1 MKKNLANRWGVQFFR
16 SLRHRDYRLLLGGSI
31 TYSSGYWILVTAQ
44 GWLVLQ
50 LTDSAFWVGMIAFM
64 VGIPSLFLCPFG
76 GLYADRL
83 DRRKLLL
90 VGQVASALPILLLAT
105 LTSTGVIAIWHIA
118 AISVFIGIVW
128 ALTDPAYLA
137 IIPSLVTP
145 RELTNAIAMETLAWQ
160 LSRFI
165 GPAIAGVLLSLFAK
179 GGTFYRAD
187 MDFVG
192 ASMAFV
198 CAGIAFVVAFF
209 LTSRVRSPAP
219 VTTRR
224 ASIGKDIREG
234 LSFIRS
240 NKVALTLILMVA
252 GVSLFA
258 LPCFWLMPVFARDVL
273 GVGEAGYAQLMMAV
287 GAGGLAGGLAAAK
300 LGDFKRKGWLLIGS
314 ALTFT
319 VLLILF
325 AMSRAFPLSLVLAV
339 IIGGANGLF
348 QAVAVA
354 LLLSITP
361 DRLRGRVM
369 GLFIITWQLP
379 SIGSLMLGAA
389 TDWVGLPVAVVAGV
403 LICIVFILVAVLRL
417 PVLRRL

>member
-1 MKKNLANRWGVQFFR
+1 MKKNLANRWAVQVFR

-64 VGIPSLFLCPFG
+64 VGIPALFLCPFG

-90 VGQVASALPILLLAT
+90 FGQVLSALPILLLAT

-145 RELTNAIAMETLAWQ
+145 RELTNAIAMETLTWQ

-165 GPAIAGVLLSLFAK
+165 GPAIAGVLLSLVAM
-179 GGTFYRAD
+179 GGTFY
-187 MDFVG
+187 G
-192 ASMAFV
+192 
-198 CAGIAFVVAFF
+198 AGIAFVVAFF

-234 LSFIRS
+234 LSYIKS

-273 GVGEAGYAQLMMAV
+273 GVGEAGYAQLMMAI

-319 VLLILF
+319 VMLIPF

-348 QAVAVA
+348 QAVSIA

-389 TDWVGLPVAVVAGV
+389 TDWVGLPVAMVAGV

-417 PVLRRL
+417 PALRRL

>member
-1 MKKNLANRWGVQFFR
+1 MKKNLANRWAVQVFR

-90 VGQVASALPILLLAT
+90 VGQVLSALPILLLAT

-145 RELTNAIAMETLAWQ
+145 RELTNAIAMETLTWQ

-165 GPAIAGVLLSLFAK
+165 GPAIAGVLLSLVAM
-179 GGTFYRAD
+179 GGTFY
-187 MDFVG
+187 G
-192 ASMAFV
+192 
-198 CAGIAFVVAFF
+198 AGIAFVVAFF

-234 LSFIRS
+234 LSYIKS

-273 GVGEAGYAQLMMAV
+273 GVGETGYAQLMMAV

-314 ALTFT
+314 ALTLT
-319 VLLILF
+319 VMLILF

-348 QAVAVA
+348 QAVSIA

-379 SIGSLMLGAA
+379 AIGSLMLGAA